1 MRTLYI
7 ECSMGAAG
15 DMLTAALLE
24 LFEDKEKVVDELNS
38 LGIPKVRFESSV
50 MSKCGINGTHMTV
63 TVDGEEEDESMHDH
77 DHEHEHEHHH
87 EEEEH
92 HRHHEHPHHPDH
104 HYHDTGYAH
113 HHTHSHSS
121 LHDIEHIVRDHLG
134 LCNNVTQDIMS
145 IYGLIAEA
153 ESVAHGKPVDEIHFH
168 EVGTMDAVADITA
181 CCYLIDKLKVDK
193 IVASPVCV
201 GSGRVKCAHGILPVP
216 APATAYILKDVPSYA
231 GDIRGELCTP
241 TGAAILKHFVS
252 KFGSQPVMKVDK
264 IGYGMGKKDFEAA
277 NCVRVFLGE
286 TSDISEQIF
295 EINFNVDDMTGEE
308 IGFATEKIFEAGAR
322 DCFTTPVY
330 MKKNRPGVL
339 VTIICDGGH
348 KENIIN
354 AVFKHTTTI
363 GIREKVVQRYVLD
376 RKNVKLL
383 TSYGE
388 VNAKVSTGYGVTKT
402 KVEYDDISK
411 ICNDKDISVY
421 NFKEEM

>member
-1 MRTLYI
+1 
-7 ECSMGAAG
+7 
-15 DMLTAALLE
+15 
-24 LFEDKEKVVDELNS
+24 
-38 LGIPKVRFESSV
+38 
-50 MSKCGINGTHMTV
+50 
-63 TVDGEEEDESMHDH
+63 
-77 DHEHEHEHHH
+77 
-87 EEEEH
+87 
-92 HRHHEHPHHPDH
+92 
-104 HYHDTGYAH
+104 
-113 HHTHSHSS
+113 
-121 LHDIEHIVRDHLG
+121 
-134 LCNNVTQDIMS
+134 MS

-153 ESVAHGKPVDEIHFH
+153 ESVAHGKPIDEIHFH

-216 APATAYILKDVPSYA
+216 APATAYILRDVPSYA

-252 KFGSQPVMKVDK
+252 EFGSQPVMKVDK

-376 RKNVKLL
+376 RKNVKLS

-402 KVEYDDISK
+402 KVEYDDMSK
-411 ICNDKDISVY
+411 ICNNKDISVY
-421 NFKEEM
+421 KFKEEL